1 MQEQNTRQDKYI
13 DYLNKSILPKINFK
27 RLQASYDGDREYAK
41 EVLRDL
47 HNAVEKCYGTSSF
60 DYGSCQDSE
69 GFITIPG
76 IVHGQNTGKIAVVLL
91 DLDLDSSGEHYGTN
105 FLLDVGVV
113 EQFPDNKA
121 LADRVERDFIPY
133 DYCYTPLVLNDIHI
147 DFDTL
152 PQDLKEMLE
161 TFQDSG
167 QQQGWERFDKAKHKA
182 AEAKTV
188 TIPKVSKQK
197 KEKEI

>member
-1 MQEQNTRQDKYI
+1 
-13 DYLNKSILPKINFK
+13 
-27 RLQASYDGDREYAK
+27 
-41 EVLRDL
+41 VLRDL

-69 GFITIPG
+69 GFVTLPG
-76 IVHGQNTGKIAVVLL
+76 IVRGKDTGKIAVVLV

-113 EQFPDNKA
+113 EQFPDNKK

-147 DFDTL
+147 DSDEL
-152 PQDLKEMLE
+152 PKELKEMLE

-182 AEAKTV
+182 AEMKTS
-188 TIPKVSKQK
+188 TMTKAPKQK
-197 KEKEI
+197 KDKEI

>member
-1 MQEQNTRQDKYI
+1 
-13 DYLNKSILPKINFK
+13 
-27 RLQASYDGDREYAK
+27 
-41 EVLRDL
+41 
-47 HNAVEKCYGTSSF
+47 
-60 DYGSCQDSE
+60 
-69 GFITIPG
+69 
-76 IVHGQNTGKIAVVLL
+76 
-91 DLDLDSSGEHYGTN
+91 
-105 FLLDVGVV
+105 V

-182 AEAKTV
+182 AEMKADTPSKA
-188 TIPKVSKQK
+188 PKQK
-197 KEKEI
+197 KGKEI